1 MRSTYRTGRKYYG
14 LEEQQAGAVRVKC
27 GVTVVFIVAFQKA
40 GLVDDGEER
49 MKELKI
55 VGHKLVH
62 DSLRRQA
69 ESPFSSQILYVF
81 FIQPGMLNGPR
92 VILIILRNGQQ
103 RGLAVRGKAAK
114 EGIMRNLMQHGML
127 RNRSR
132 HRRWP
137 GRIADPQ
144 VVAQRWRL
152 FFRLILAA
160 PLLASLDKTV
170 EAIEL
175 AFGAR
180 NAGFEHVA
188 ADLASAAA

>member
-1 MRSTYRTGRKYYG
+1 MGSTYRTSRKYYG
-14 LEEQQAGAVRVKC
+14 LEEQQAGTVRLKC
-27 GVTVVFIVAFQKA
+27 GVTIIFIVPFQKA

-49 MKELKI
+49 VKELEI
-55 VGHKLVH
+55 IRHKLVH

-69 ESPFSSQILYVF
+69 EGTFSSQILYVI

-92 VILIILRNGQQ
+92 VILIVLRNGKQ

-114 EGIMRNLMQHGML
+114 EGIMRNLVQHGML
-127 RNRSR
+127 WNRSR

-137 GRIADPQ
+137 GRIANPE
-144 VVAQRWRL
+144 VIVGRWLLLRG
-152 FFRLILAA
+152 LILAT

-175 AFGAR
+175 AIGAW

-188 ADLASAAA
+188 ANLASAAA